1 MNLFEQMNQNF
12 RPYGSILLAG
22 CAFLG
27 SWTDLQAQGTLVVP
41 FGSNKELAPAHKT
54 YQFPYEKN
62 YIMLPLTNGTVS
74 TDGGRTIIVNK
85 PVKISTKRTTVIP
98 LGHGAPNVSPTPV
111 VPMGFNGGSVPRP
124 VNSPGCAQCAA
135 PYPVVSQPAVQPGAS
150 LYVPQNTTS
159 PAMPQNQ
166 TYAETPLP
174 AGQSVLTETDAGP
187 GTAPLPA
194 PVENM
199 PQTDGSADPYQT
211 SASPETPSDAG
222 TSYGAGTPSDEGTS
236 YGAGTPSDAGTS
248 YGAGTPSDA
257 GTSYGAGAPSDA
269 GTGTPS
275 DSSTDS
281 RSGEIKNWEDAG
293 PTSSQNSHSNS
304 EQSAWRTPGK
314 SSGENGSGVLE
325 MRGSPMIPSDPHSGT
340 AKTLEIHSAKPPVI
354 SEETLE
360 EAGSEAESKKQKEPP
375 RCQWKTI
382 QVTPKRNVRSSQGK
396 SRSIQEM
403 PRNEI
408 STSRPAQRPEMSQNV
423 EISDPSSA
431 GMLKS
436 APPVRPVPKEYV
448 EPEVRPVPSQLPDPE
463 ESKTYPGSTF
473 QDDGRTV

>member
-248 YGAGTPSDA
+248 YGVGASSDAGTSYGAGTPSDA

-269 GTGTPS
+269 GTSYGAGTPS
-275 DSSTDS
+275 DAGTSYGAGTPS
-281 RSGEIKNWEDAG
+281 DAG
-293 PTSSQNSHSNS
+293 TSYG
-304 EQSAWRTPGK
+304 AG
-314 SSGENGSGVLE
+314 
-325 MRGSPMIPSDPHSGT
+325 DP
-340 AKTLEIHSAKPPVI
+340 
-354 SEETLE
+354 
-360 EAGSEAESKKQKEPP
+360 
-375 RCQWKTI
+375 
-382 QVTPKRNVRSSQGK
+382 
-396 SRSIQEM
+396 
-403 PRNEI
+403 
-408 STSRPAQRPEMSQNV
+408 
-423 EISDPSSA
+423 
-431 GMLKS
+431 
-436 APPVRPVPKEYV
+436 
-448 EPEVRPVPSQLPDPE
+448 
-463 ESKTYPGSTF
+463 
-473 QDDGRTV
+473 